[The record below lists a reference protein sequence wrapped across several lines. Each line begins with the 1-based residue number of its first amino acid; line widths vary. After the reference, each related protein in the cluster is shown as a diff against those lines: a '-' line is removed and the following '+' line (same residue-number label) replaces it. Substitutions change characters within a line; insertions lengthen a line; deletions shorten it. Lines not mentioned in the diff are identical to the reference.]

1 VWNEEKE
8 WRIFGTP
15 NTSLK
20 YEPSALT
27 AIHFGFDTEASD
39 IKTVFEYTK
48 HISAVMNMLQPELS
62 STSSVISKKS
72 TQFGIAARSA
82 SQSMKRK
89 RVANNHTLRWQK
101 SFRVLSKRK

>member
-1 VWNEEKE
+1 MWNEEKE

-27 AIHFGFDTEASD
+27 AIYFGFDTEASD

-48 HISAVMNMLQPELS
+48 HIPGLKYYRPLLLRDKYEIDFD
-62 STSSVISKKS
+62 SV
-72 TQFGIAARSA
+72 TEENL
-82 SQSMKRK
+82 
-89 RVANNHTLRWQK
+89 VDE
-101 SFRVLSKRK
+101 